1 MHWLRSPRY
10 VLFALLLLAYGV
22 DLVAQFPPDSTI
34 QAMVRERVESGRST
48 GVVVGLLEPDGSVR
62 VFAHN
67 ERKHGEPVFDA
78 RTVFEIGSITKV
90 FTTSLLAVM
99 VASGEVKLED
109 PISKYLPP
117 RVRAPSR
124 SGRQITLQDLATQ
137 TSGLP
142 RMPTNFKPA
151 NPANPYADYTAEQM
165 FAFISRY
172 ELTRDIGA
180 RYEYSNLGLG
190 LLGQLLARRAGV
202 SYEQLV
208 RDRILLPLGM
218 SSTGIT
224 FTPEMKTR
232 LAVGHNAQGQVVSAW
247 DIPGMAGAGAL
258 RSNVE
263 DMLKFLAAN
272 LNPASSTVAGNV
284 KLTHAPRHDAMGSIK
299 IGLGWHI
306 TQRPDREIHWH
317 NGGTAGYRTW
327 AGFDARNR
335 RAAVVLTNSGS
346 SADDIGVHLLDPTV
360 PLVEPARARN
370 EVSLPTVTLSRYVGA
385 YEVTPDVRFFVTRA
399 GDQLFARA
407 TGSRQWIAL
416 RAETETDFFVKE
428 SDAHFRF
435 IKDAAGRVTQ
445 LLMTQAG
452 QTTPARKVR

>member
-1 MHWLRSPRY
+1 
-10 VLFALLLLAYGV
+10 VFAALLFIATAT
-22 DLVAQFPPDSTI
+22 DLSAQFPADSI
-34 QAMVRERVESGRST
+34 VQAIVTERVASGRST
-48 GVVVGLLEPDGSVR
+48 GIVVGLLEQDGRVR
-62 VFAHN
+62 VFAQN
-67 ERKHGEPVFDA
+67 ERQHGEPVFDA

-90 FTTSLLAVM
+90 FTTSVLAVM

-109 PISKYLPP
+109 PVAKYLPSG
-117 RVRAPSR
+117 AHMPSR
-124 SGRQITLQDLATQ
+124 NGKQITLQDLATQ

-142 RMPTNFKPA
+142 RMPSNFRPA
-151 NPANPYADYTAEQM
+151 NQANPYADYTAEQL
-165 FAFISRY
+165 FAFVSGY

-180 RYEYSNLGLG
+180 RYEYSNLGMG
-190 LLGQLLARRAGV
+190 LLGQVLARRAGV

-224 FTPEMKTR
+224 FTSEMKTH
-232 LAVGHNAQGQVVSAW
+232 LAVGHSAQGRVVANW

-272 LNPASSTVAGNV
+272 LKPGSSGVAEKL
-284 KLTHAPRHDAMGSIK
+284 KLTHAPRHDVAGNIK

-306 TQRPDREIHWH
+306 TTRPDREIHWH
-317 NGGTAGYRTW
+317 NGGTGGYRTW
-327 AGFDARNR
+327 AGFDAKNG

-346 SADDIGVHLLDPTV
+346 SADDIGLHLLDPSS
-360 PLVEPARARN
+360 PLVSPPGART
-370 EVSLPTVTLSRYVGA
+370 EVSLPTVALTRYVGA
-385 YEVTPDVRFFVTRA
+385 YEFTPGVQIFVTRA

-407 TGSRQWIAL
+407 TGSRNWIAL
-416 RAETETDFFVKE
+416 RAETATDFFVKE
-428 SDAHFRF
+428 GDAQFRF
-435 IKDAAGRVTQ
+435 VKDAAGRVTQ